1 MMATFRVAISAP
13 QQSPALP
20 VNGVVREGDGTMTAW
35 VTADSHHFQRRIIK
49 VGVQQNGLRQVLDG
63 VKTGERVVTD
73 GAILL
78 SNMAAGNSP
87 SN

>member
-1 MMATFRVAISAP
+1 
-13 QQSPALP
+13 
-20 VNGVVREGDGTMTAW
+20 
-35 VTADSHHFQRRIIK
+35 
-49 VGVQQNGLRQVLDG
+49 VLDG